1 MDDINVAWFI
11 EHPQY
16 FNQSV
21 LQGSPYDSETRF
33 VPVKSSDSLYTLRAT
48 YTDANLSAPLYAT
61 IDISVT
67 NGELTD
73 VSFIIPTELKQSITA
88 DDNIEFIPQL
98 TDRDGNIID
107 SSIITYTRWK
117 HVDDDGDG
125 ELDTFT
131 EPVNVTQEI
140 LDNGGIWEA
149 STVGN
154 YAIIAWAL
162 SESGYNIT
170 GAKVRLKFQLMLVN
184 QFQSPS
190 KFLLI
195 PQKLGD
201 VYSIETIATDS
212 DGNTFHTSRYLVQK
226 WNTRCR

>member
-1 MDDINVAWFI
+1 M
-11 EHPQY
+11 
-16 FNQSV
+16 
-21 LQGSPYDSETRF
+21 
-33 VPVKSSDSLYTLRAT
+33 
-48 YTDANLSAPLYAT
+48 
-61 IDISVT
+61 
-67 NGELTD
+67 
-73 VSFIIPTELKQSITA
+73 
-88 DDNIEFIPQL
+88 
-98 TDRDGNIID
+98 
-107 SSIITYTRWK
+107 WK

-170 GAKVRLKFQLMLVN
+170 EKVEFSVDVGEPVSVAIEVLANTAKA
-184 QFQSPS
+184 
-190 KFLLI
+190 
-195 PQKLGD
+195 GD